1 MHRFFAEPPVLGL
14 DSFRLD
20 AAESRHASRV
30 LRLRP
35 GDPVEVLDGA
45 GARVEGRVIEAG
57 PGGLRIQTVRR
68 HLVSPPARPITLVQ
82 SMPKGPAME
91 TIIEKALELGAARI
105 VPVMSSRC
113 EVRIESGAA
122 ATRAR
127 RWRATA
133 IAALKQC
140 GAPWLPQIDPP
151 QPLAAYLERPWPAEL
166 ALLGTLEPDG
176 QPARHWI
183 DAFRRARG
191 RAPASAL
198 IWIGPEGDFTPGEIQ
213 AIRQTGA
220 CPLTLGP
227 HVLRADTAAIA
238 ALAILQSE
246 LA

>member
-20 AAESRHASRV
+20 AAESRHAARV
-30 LRLRP
+30 LRLGP
-35 GDPVEVLDGA
+35 GDHIEILDGA
-45 GARVEGRVIEAG
+45 GIRVEGRVIEAD
-57 PGGLRIQTVRR
+57 PAGLRIQTVRR
-68 HLVSPPARPITLVQ
+68 HSIPSPARPITLVQ
-82 SMPKGPAME
+82 SMPKAPTME

-105 VPVMSSRC
+105 VPIMSSRC
-113 EVRIESGAA
+113 EVRLDSGAA
-122 ATRAR
+122 VSRAR

-151 QPLAAYLERPWPAEL
+151 QSLAGYLGRPLAAEL
-166 ALLGTLEPDG
+166 ALLGTLESDG
-176 QPARHWI
+176 RRARHWI
-183 DAFRRARG
+183 DAFCSAHG

-198 IWIGPEGDFTPGEIQ
+198 IWIGPEGDFTPDEIR

-220 CPLTLGP
+220 CPLSLGP
-227 HVLRADTAAIA
+227 HVLRSDTAAIA